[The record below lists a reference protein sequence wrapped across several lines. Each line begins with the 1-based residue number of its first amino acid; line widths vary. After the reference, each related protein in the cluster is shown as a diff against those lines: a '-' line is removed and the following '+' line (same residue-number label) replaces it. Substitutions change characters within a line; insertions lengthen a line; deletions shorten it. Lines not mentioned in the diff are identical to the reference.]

1 MQKAGLNVSCMTP
14 SVTNKSSSKESIKI
28 IGYKKEDGLNKGLL
42 NEYGK
47 ITRRHFDQ
55 W

>member
-1 MQKAGLNVSCMTP
+1 MQKAGMNVSCMTP
-14 SVTNKSSSKESIKI
+14 PVTNKSSSKEAIKI
-28 IGYKKEDGLNKGLL
+28 IGYKKEDGLHKRLL
-42 NEYGK
+42 NEYRE